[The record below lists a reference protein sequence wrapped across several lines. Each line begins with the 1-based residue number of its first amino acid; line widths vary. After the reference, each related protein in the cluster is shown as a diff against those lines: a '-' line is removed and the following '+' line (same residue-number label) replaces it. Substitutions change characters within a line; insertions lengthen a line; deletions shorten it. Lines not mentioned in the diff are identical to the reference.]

1 MLVGRD
7 RECARIDLLLE
18 RARAGTA
25 DVLVVLGEPGIGKT
39 ALLGYAAGRAE
50 GMSVVRAVG
59 VESEAELEFS
69 GLLDVC
75 RPLLDV
81 VGELPAVQAEA
92 LRGAL
97 GLGRGGGHERFTVG
111 AAALNLL
118 AAAGEREPVLVVIDD
133 AHWLD
138 RSSADALLFAAR
150 RLEADAVAMLFAA
163 RPGEERAF
171 AAAGLEE
178 VAVGGLERSAALEL
192 LGRAGAAIAPA
203 VAETLYE
210 ATLGN
215 PLALIELPGLLSRGQ
230 LAGREPIAEPVPTA
244 ATLEAAFVDRAARL

>member
-81 VGELPAVQAEA
+81 VGGLPAVQAGE

-97 GLGRGGGHERFTVG
+97 GLGRGGGRDGFTVG
-111 AAALNLL
+111 AAALNMLGP
-118 AAAGEREPVLVVIDD
+118 AG
-133 AHWLD
+133 
-138 RSSADALLFAAR
+138 SR
-150 RLEADAVAMLFAA
+150 R
-163 RPGEERAF
+163 R
-171 AAAGLEE
+171 
-178 VAVGGLERSAALEL
+178 
-192 LGRAGAAIAPA
+192 IW
-203 VAETLYE
+203 T
-210 ATLGN
+210 
-215 PLALIELPGLLSRGQ
+215 
-230 LAGREPIAEPVPTA
+230 
-244 ATLEAAFVDRAARL
+244 